1 MKQVSLEQLRG
12 TGYRGKDAAASAM
25 YQRNQMH
32 LDNLLADA
40 KRRQITPF
48 IGAGYS
54 AGIYPL
60 WRNLILNWARELG
73 ESPYHTIRSL
83 VESGDLEEAASELV
97 RVKGKNA
104 VKNDLLLSFGKST
117 LDQAIRNISP
127 ERAGLWQ
134 AFQGPILTTN
144 YDRLIE
150 RIYSD
155 AGIDLEVNYPYIDN
169 QHAKSVRTLQRGE
182 NALFK
187 LHGDCEDPD
196 NVIFT
201 SESYDKAYGISPDTK
216 YLSELANI
224 LSKAFGRNQVLFLGC
239 SLESDRTLKVL
250 SSDNDSLWHY
260 AIVELPVTTRNK
272 RNPFAPYL
280 TVDGKVDEQYLVK
293 SKRLME
299 TFHIRPIWYP
309 SGEHLCLDT
318 VLGWLER
325 EINLPARSR
334 RPFGRIPRSSY
345 ELVGREKEVNEI
357 VKRCST
363 PKSITVVSGL
373 GGMGKTE
380 VCKTALRRLYDSG
393 HDIIYAV
400 AIDARSALDQCDS
413 IAKALQVAPL
423 NHSGT
428 ITNETYLSYLFDAA
442 TAKVSLVG
450 KASVLYIDNW
460 DTAWSAHDSNRDAIV
475 DILYYFANRGFSV
488 VVSCRSKLDNY
499 EIGTNIL
506 LNKLS
511 LSNSK
516 RLYMNVIKSL
526 GCERDGLS
534 KDDRNK
540 LLRNLSGYP
549 LAIILTARQIVY
561 AVDVKDVLD
570 HWVLSEQHARD
581 PRHNSLSEALN
592 ITWRS
597 VSECSYAQQAWGVIA
612 LSPTGIPLSELMA
625 IVKGSH
631 MDEAQWNDAIR
642 MLRNFDIVSCEEGL
656 LDMLP
661 PIREV
666 CFTFPEKASL
676 YNAYDLLG
684 RSYITLLRSSSS
696 RTSLEK
702 WSETRKQVSA
712 NLYRMLEL
720 LRRSLVSTP
729 LNDSSKCPVPRYA
742 YALAQYYSL
751 DPAASDPL
759 LAKLIA
765 WADRCSNQRLSAFAS
780 LYKGISSFMLDDY
793 EDSICH
799 LEKAR
804 VYFQATDDYALTEK
818 ALLIKAQWYRLKN
831 SYQQS
836 LTLLRS
842 AECKH
847 AAYSESRSPELLL
860 ERARIARLQSS
871 YEKANILLDLVIKT
885 SENCCDYRTLAAAYH
900 ERGMIHRL
908 NEQFSDS
915 SDALKKAECI
925 YRSEGNNQGMAN
937 VLFEQGQNEALTG
950 HRERSA
956 QILDSALEH
965 YRLAG
970 NLFGMNNVFY
980 EQAKLLAGIDS
991 PLIDQMRISPQS
1003 LEKAEGL
1010 LDKADTFYQQI
1021 ESIIDMANVVLVRSK
1036 IAYVKRDFLQ
1046 CQLLMNKAV
1055 EMYRRV
1061 NAKWGVQ
1068 NVRSAARERN
1078 IKLQQ

>member
-12 TGYRGKDAAASAM
+12 TGYRGKDAAVSAM

-83 VESGDLEEAASELV
+83 VESGELEEAASELV

-216 YLSELANI
+216 YLSELASI

-280 TVDGKVDEQYLVK
+280 TVDGKADEQYLAK

-299 TFHIRPIWYP
+299 IFHIRPIWYP
-309 SGEHLCLDT
+309 SGEHLCLDA

-334 RPFGRIPRSSY
+334 RPFGLIPRSSY
-345 ELVGREKEVNEI
+345 ELVGREKVVSDI
-357 VKRCST
+357 IKRCST

-380 VCKTALRRLYDSG
+380 VCKTALRRLHDSG
-393 HDIIYAV
+393 HDVIYAV
-400 AIDARSALDQCDS
+400 AIDAHSPLEQCDS

-423 NHSGT
+423 NHTGT
-428 ITNETYLSYLFDAA
+428 ITSETYLSYLFSVA
-442 TAKVSLVG
+442 TTKISLVG
-450 KASVLYIDNW
+450 KVPVLYIDNW
-460 DTAWSAHDSNRDAIV
+460 DTAWSAHDANRDAIV
-475 DILYYFANRGFSV
+475 DILYYFADRGFSV
-488 VVSCRSKLDNY
+488 IVSCRSKLDNY
-499 EIGTNIL
+499 EIGTNIPL
-506 LNKLS
+506 SELS
-511 LSNSK
+511 LSDSK
-516 RLYMNVIKSL
+516 HLYMNVIKSL
-526 GCERDGLS
+526 GSKRDGLS
-534 KDDRNK
+534 VDDRNK

-561 AVDVKDVLD
+561 TVDVKGVLD

-581 PRHNSLSEALN
+581 SRHNSLSEALN

-597 VSECSYAQQAWGVIA
+597 VSACSYAQQAWSVIA
-612 LSPTGIPLSELMA
+612 LSPTGMPLSELMA
-625 IVKGSH
+625 IIKGSH

-642 MLRNFDIVSCEEGL
+642 ILRDFDIISCEEGI

-666 CFTFPEKASL
+666 CFTFPEKTSL
-676 YNAYDLLG
+676 YSAYDLLG
-684 RSYITLLRSSSS
+684 RSYITLLRSSNS
-696 RTSLEK
+696 RTSLQK
-702 WSETRKQVSA
+702 WSEAKKQVSA

-720 LRRSLVSTP
+720 LRRLLVSVP
-729 LNDSSKCPVPRYA
+729 ANDLSKCPAPQYA

-751 DPAASDPL
+751 DPAVSDPL
-759 LAKLIA
+759 LAELIT
-765 WADRCSNQRLSAFAS
+765 WADRSSNPRLSAFAS
-780 LYKGISSFMLDDY
+780 LHKGISSFMLDNY

-799 LEKAR
+799 LEKALEYSR
-804 VYFQATDDYALTEK
+804 ATNSHALAEK

-831 SYQQS
+831 SYRQS
-836 LTLLRS
+836 LALLQI
-842 AECKH
+842 AEREH
-847 AAYSESRSPELLL
+847 AAYSECESPELLL

-871 YEKANILLDLVIKT
+871 YKQANNLLDHVIET
-885 SENCCDYRTLAAAYH
+885 SENCCDYRTLAGAYH

-915 SDALKKAECI
+915 SDALKKAERI
-925 YRSEGNNQGMAN
+925 YRSEGNNQGIAN

-950 HRERSA
+950 HGGRSA
-956 QILDSALEH
+956 KILDSAFEH

-970 NLFGMNNVFY
+970 NLFGMNNVRY
-980 EQAKLLAGIDS
+980 EQAKLLAGIDCS
-991 PLIDQMRISPQS
+991 LLDQMQISPQS
-1003 LEKAEGL
+1003 LEKAEEL
-1010 LDKADTFYQQI
+1010 LHRADTFYQQI
-1021 ESIIDMANVVLVRSK
+1021 ESVIDMANVMLVRSK
-1036 IAYVKRDFLQ
+1036 IAYARGDIPQ
-1046 CQLLMNKAV
+1046 CRLLMNKAA
-1055 EMYRRV
+1055 EMYEGV

-1068 NVRSAARERN
+1068 NVRNAALERS